1 MCALLSLLTAD
12 VVLNGAILAVG
23 DDSLSGNLGIRL
35 MLINELRQF
44 MRLIDPAGRGPN
56 RRNDSLGVID
66 HPVVL
71 YRGRVLNPC

>member
-1 MCALLSLLTAD
+1 LTAD
-12 VVLNGAILAVG
+12 VVLNGAILAIG
-23 DDSLSGNLGIRL
+23 DDSLSGNLGIGL

-66 HPVVL
+66 HPVVFL
-71 YRGRVLNPC
+71 PWPSFESMPAGSTSI